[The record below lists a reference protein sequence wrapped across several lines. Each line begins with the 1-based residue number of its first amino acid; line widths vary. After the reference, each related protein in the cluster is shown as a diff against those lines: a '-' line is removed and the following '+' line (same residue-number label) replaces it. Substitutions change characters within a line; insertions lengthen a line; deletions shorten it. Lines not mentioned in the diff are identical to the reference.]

1 MLSFSGAGHGKHATN
16 SPHHVKR
23 ISRAG
28 SVDTLSPCESI
39 ASDDLILDYEQS
51 DASSYE
57 ENQHRLVFY
66 SVHIAYI
73 YKFLHIE
80 RLIYLYVFS
89 DSVIV
94 NNVRKYDRKLLI
106 YGNDINLQ
114 ENQCSFFR
122 VALYVDMKFTIV
134 Q

>member
-1 MLSFSGAGHGKHATN
+1 MININKLLFLSGAGHGKHATN

-66 SVHIAYI
+66 SICI
-73 YKFLHIE
+73 FLT
-80 RLIYLYVFS
+80 F
-89 DSVIV
+89 
-94 NNVRKYDRKLLI
+94 
-106 YGNDINLQ
+106 INLTY
-114 ENQCSFFR
+114 R
-122 VALYVDMKFTIV
+122 VYHLLVCF

>member
-1 MLSFSGAGHGKHATN
+1 MLSLSGAGHGKHATN

-66 SVHIAYI
+66 SVYIAYI

-80 RLIYLYVFS
+80 CLIYLSVFS

-94 NNVRKYDRKLLI
+94 NNVRKYDRKSLI
-106 YGNDINLQ
+106 YETISIYKKSNVA
-114 ENQCSFFR
+114 FFE
-122 VALYVDMKFTIV
+122 
-134 Q
+134 